1 MTTGIKNMIAGNN
14 AGALEIAPAMEAAQT
29 AADMACPGDHP
40 AKDWCEE

>member
-14 AGALEIAPAMEAAQT
+14 AGALETAPVTKVAQT
-29 AADMACPGDHP
+29 ATEMACPGDHP